1 MVFISAASK
10 WILLYFQANA
20 SRWLCHKTW
29 RSRFFLQRHAS
40 GCKHKLGL
48 QLQEEVSLPVAPAD
62 LHPILHTL
70 HPIHFSEPLTVCLQ
84 VCHLTITHS
93 FAGKCVRVHHRCRWA
108 QHVFVLSLGVLPF
121 AGNDQNAQTCE
132 HFGSFA
138 PSAFISCHIHLSWYV
153 FMAHNDD
160 MTSSSSDYFTSAS
173 F

>member
-29 RSRFFLQRHAS
+29 GCRFILQRHAS

-62 LHPILHTL
+62 LHPVLHSL

-84 VCHLTITHS
+84 VCYLTITQS
-93 FAGKCVRVHHRCRWA
+93 FTGKCVRVHHQCRWA

-121 AGNDQNAQTCE
+121 SGNDQNAETCE

-138 PSAFISCHIHLSWYV
+138 SSAFISCHIHLSWNV

-160 MTSSSSDYFTSAS
+160 MASSSSDSFTSAS